1 MSMKPFVK
9 HSGVAAPMLRINID
23 TDAIIPSSEMKRVSK
38 SGLGEGLFASWRYID
53 RGKDSELPDPDF
65 VLNQAEFAN
74 TSILLTGRN
83 MGCGSSREYAVWALT
98 DYGIRAII
106 APSFGA
112 IFHTNCIR
120 NGLLPIVID
129 EKIIAELAG
138 QVSEDPQQN
147 RLSIDLAK
155 CEVVAPDG
163 AIHKFE
169 IEPAYRQMLMKG
181 LDAIDITMQSDAA
194 INTFI
199 EGDRKKRAW
208 AYLD

>member
-1 MSMKPFVK
+1 
-9 HSGVAAPMLRINID
+9 
-23 TDAIIPSSEMKRVSK
+23 
-38 SGLGEGLFASWRYID
+38 
-53 RGKDSELPDPDF
+53 
-65 VLNQAEFAN
+65 
-74 TSILLTGRN
+74 
-83 MGCGSSREYAVWALT
+83 MGCGSSREFAVWALT

-199 EGDRKKRAW
+199 EGDRKKRGW

>member
-23 TDAIIPSSEMKRVSK
+23 TDAIIPSNEMKRVSK
-38 SGLGEGLFASWRYID
+38 SGLGDGLFASWRYID
-53 RGKDSELPDPDF
+53 RGKDSELPDPGF

-147 RLSIDLAK
+147 RLSIDLEK

-169 IEPAYRQMLMKG
+169 IEPSYRQMLMEG

-199 EGDRKKRAW
+199 EGDRKKRGW